1 MERKL
6 TAGERLDRLPIS
18 KWHYRLLVVIGA
30 GLFVDG
36 VDNYMGSAVLSEL
49 IQLGWSTNYLNAAF
63 ISFTMLGL
71 FCGSLLTGYVG
82 DRFGRKFAY
91 QLNLLIFGIAGL
103 IGAFSPNM
111 YFLIACRFVMG
122 IGLGAEIIVG
132 FGMFAEM
139 ISAKVR
145 GQWSSYLSLIGN
157 MAAPVGMLLCYL
169 IIPAFGWRV
178 MFFTGG
184 LLALLVWFPRQH
196 MPESP
201 RWHESKGH
209 PLQAD
214 TILESIEKEIET
226 EKGIK
231 LHPYTTDHVFYKEP
245 VAKNTFG
252 WMDLFKG
259 EVLRRNV
266 IASVCLVAMN
276 TLIYTIINWLPTIF
290 VHQGIS
296 VTKSVGMVTLMMV
309 GAPVGVIIS
318 AYLADRFSRKHVAVT
333 LLLLISVM
341 CYIYSAQR
349 DDVLIMTSGFVMTV
363 LIYFFVCFVCS
374 VYVPELFP
382 TEIRLRGM
390 GFSNAVGRFSAVIS
404 PYVVAYLITDHGIDS
419 VFHVLTG
426 FLLVCAAIIYFLGIE
441 SRGKSLEEVNEYAV
455 LNKS

>member
-18 KWHYRLLVVIGA
+18 RWHYKMLFVIGA

-36 VDNYMGSAVLSEL
+36 IDNYMGSAVLSEL
-49 IQLGWSTNYLNAAF
+49 IQIGWSTNYLNAAF

-82 DRFGRKFAY
+82 DRYGRKFAY
-91 QLNLLIFGIAGL
+91 QLNLLIFGIAGI
-103 IGAFSPNM
+103 IGAFAPSM
-111 YFLIACRFVMG
+111 EILIACRFVMG

-139 ISAKVR
+139 VPAKVR
-145 GQWSSYLSLIGN
+145 GKWSSYLSLIGN
-157 MAAPVGMLLCYL
+157 LAAPVGMLLCYL

-178 MFFTGG
+178 MFFIGG
-184 LLALLVWFPRQH
+184 ALALLVWFPRQH

-209 PLQAD
+209 RLQSD
-214 TILESIEKEIET
+214 KNLESIEKEIED
-226 EKGIK
+226 EKGIT
-231 LHPYTTDHVFYKEP
+231 LSPYSSNRSPFEA
-245 VAKNTFG
+245 VAVKNTFG
-252 WMDLFKG
+252 WKDLFVG
-259 EVLRRNV
+259 EVLKRNI

-296 VTKSVGMVTLMMV
+296 VMKSVGMVTLMML
-309 GAPVGVIIS
+309 GAPLGVIIS
-318 AYLADRFSRKHVAVT
+318 AYISDRFSRKYVAVT
-333 LLLLISVM
+333 LLVLISVM
-341 CYIYSAQR
+341 CYIYSAQTE
-349 DDVLIMTSGFVMTV
+349 DYLIMASGFVMTV

-390 GFSNAVGRFSAVIS
+390 GFSNAVGRFSAVLS
-404 PYVVAYLITDHGIDS
+404 PYAVAWLITEHGIHS
-419 VFHVLTG
+419 VFYVLTV
-426 FLLVCAAIIYFLGIE
+426 FLLICAAIIYFVGIE